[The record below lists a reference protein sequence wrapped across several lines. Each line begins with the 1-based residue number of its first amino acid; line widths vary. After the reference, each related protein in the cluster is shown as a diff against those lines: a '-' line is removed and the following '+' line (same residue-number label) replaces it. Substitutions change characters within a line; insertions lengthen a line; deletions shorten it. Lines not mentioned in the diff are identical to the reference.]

1 MAACALGR
9 GRHAASLAAF
19 RTFTVDAASTVA
31 TELSVATAAL
41 ALAAATVAAAA
52 LAAAALVAAALAAA
66 LATRC
71 ADPTA
76 LAAALAALTATA
88 AAAEL
93 FLYDARHKHP
103 MCGGHTSH

>member
-1 MAACALGR
+1 MAASALGR

-52 LAAAALVAAALAAA
+52 LAAAALVAT
-66 LATRC
+66 LATRR
-71 ADPTA
+71 AH
-76 LAAALAALTATA
+76 AAATQPVAA
-88 AAAEL
+88 
-93 FLYDARHKHP
+93 K
-103 MCGGHTSH
+103 